1 MMDMSKKEPRPGTAA
16 AIREAARESAAAADE
31 RPTRRRFTTAFK
43 QRILRELDAL
53 AAASVPGGAAALL
66 RREGIG
72 RSLITRWRRQRDAA
86 EEGALGPRKRGRKP
100 VHDSMVDELDRMRR
114 ENERL
119 KTRLEKAEIII
130 DVQKKLS
137 SALLEIQMPAKSDG
151 KENP

>member
-1 MMDMSKKEPRPGTAA
+1 MIDMSKKEPRPTAA
-16 AIREAARESAAAADE
+16 AIREAARDVAAAPQE

-43 QRILRELDAL
+43 QRMLRELDAL
-53 AAASVPGGAAALL
+53 AASSVPGGAAALL

-86 EEGALGPRKRGRKP
+86 EEGALGPKKRGRKP

-114 ENERL
+114 ENARIQ
-119 KTRLEKAEIII
+119 TRLNKAEVII

-137 SALLEIQMPAKSDG
+137 ALLGILPTSDDKEMP
-151 KENP
+151 

>member
-1 MMDMSKKEPRPGTAA
+1 MIDMSKQEPRATAA
-16 AIREAARESAAAADE
+16 AIREAARASAATPQE

-43 QRILRELDAL
+43 QRLLRELDAL
-53 AAASVPGGAAALL
+53 AASSVPGGAAALL

-100 VHDSMVDELDRMRR
+100 VHDSMVDELDRSRR
-114 ENERL
+114 EIERL
-119 KTRLEKAEIII
+119 KTRLEKAEVII

-137 SALLEIQMPAKSDG
+137 ALLGVLTPDISGE
-151 KENP
+151 KEKP

>member
-1 MMDMSKKEPRPGTAA
+1 MIDMSKKEPRATAA
-16 AIREAARESAAAADE
+16 AIREAAREAATTPLE

-53 AAASVPGGAAALL
+53 AASSVPGGAAALL

-86 EEGALGPRKRGRKP
+86 EEGALGPMKRGRKP

-119 KTRLEKAEIII
+119 KARLEKADIII

-137 SALLEIQMPAKSDG
+137 ALLGILPTSDD
-151 KENP
+151 KETP

>member
-1 MMDMSKKEPRPGTAA
+1 MIDMSKKEPGMTAA
-16 AIREAARESAAAADE
+16 AIREAARASAATPLE

-53 AAASVPGGAAALL
+53 AASSVPGGAAALL

-86 EEGALGPRKRGRKP
+86 EEGALGPKKRGRKA
-100 VHDSMVDELDRMRR
+100 VHDSMVDELDRSRR
-114 ENERL
+114 EIARL

-130 DVQKKLS
+130 DVQKKVS
-137 SALLEIQMPAKSDG
+137 LLLGVLIPDTSDG
-151 KENP
+151 TEKS